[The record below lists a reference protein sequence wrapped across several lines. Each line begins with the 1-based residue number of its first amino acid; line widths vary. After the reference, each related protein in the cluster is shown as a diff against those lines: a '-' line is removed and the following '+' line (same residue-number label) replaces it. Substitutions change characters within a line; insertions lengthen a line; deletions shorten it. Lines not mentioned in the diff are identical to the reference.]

1 MRARVAKPNA
11 SLDTLIQIMR
21 YEFKPNWSA
30 LIVYNSN
37 AYNSLNQTRL
47 IESLPDSLKA
57 TIKNFYNKKFFL
69 KDRIEKT
76 TNDYREKITSYV
88 NTYTFG
94 STAIH
99 DQGPLID
106 SLIWDSIDDSHLAA
120 TFQGISNFK
129 RILFTETQEEL
140 EYSFYNSKT
149 LLHQLDLEIQNK

>member
-21 YEFKPNWSA
+21 YEFNPNWSA

-37 AYNSLNQTRL
+37 AYNSLNQTGL